1 MKVSTLFPAL
11 LLLAA
16 PAANAVDYVKCEA
29 MNKTAA
35 RLRLTRD
42 SEAQGAGIRVR
53 EVALAAE
60 CAELKGDG
68 KAWLECAN
76 RTGYEE
82 ALEASQ
88 AVKAAYSERLAKIQA
103 DYQAAGCP

>member
-1 MKVSTLFPAL
+1 MKLITLFPAFL
-11 LLLAA
+11 LMAA

-29 MNKTAA
+29 MNKTAV

-42 SEAQGAGIRVR
+42 REAQAAGIRVR
-53 EVALAAE
+53 EVLHAAE
-60 CAELKGDG
+60 CAELKGDTN
-68 KAWLECAN
+68 AWLECAD

-88 AVKAAYSERLAKIQA
+88 AVKADYSERLAKIQA